1 MKVITISREY
11 GAGGHTIG
19 RQVAERLG
27 IEFYDRD
34 IILDTARESGL
45 DIEQIM
51 QEEEVMRKRDAIL
64 RAIRPAAFDVKDT
77 VFEYER
83 RAIIKLALQGPCVI
97 LGRCA
102 NAILDEVKVDH
113 MSAFL
118 FADEDARLP
127 RVKELLETDDTEQ
140 ARRAIRKIDS
150 GRHAYFECYTGR
162 HWGDVHEYD
171 LSLNTGSLG
180 VETVVDMICKAAE
193 QA

>member
-27 IEFYDRD
+27 IELYDRD
-34 IILDTARESGL
+34 IILNTARESGL

-51 QEEEVMRKRDAIL
+51 QEEEVMRKRDSIL

-83 RAIIKLALQGPCVI
+83 RAIIQLALQGPCVI

-102 NAILDEVKVDH
+102 NAILDEVKIDH
-113 MSAFL
+113 MSIFL
-118 FADEDARLP
+118 FADEEARLP
-127 RVKELLETDDTEQ
+127 RVKELLETEDTEQ
-140 ARRAIRKIDS
+140 ARRVMRKIDT
-150 GRHAYFECYTGR
+150 GRHAYFECYTGHR
-162 HWGDVHEYD
+162 WGDMHEYD

-180 VETVVDMICKAAE
+180 IDASVDMICKAAE

>member
-34 IILDTARESGL
+34 IILNTARESGL

-51 QEEEVMRKRDAIL
+51 QEEEVMRKRDSIL

-102 NAILDEVKVDH
+102 NTVLDEVKIDH
-113 MSAFL
+113 TSVFL
-118 FADEDARLP
+118 YADEEDRLP
-127 RVKELLETDDTEQ
+127 RVKELIETDDTEQ
-140 ARRAIRKIDS
+140 ARRIIRKIDS

-162 HWGDVHEYD
+162 RWGDLHEYD

-180 VETVVDMICKAAE
+180 IDTCIELVCKAAE

>member
-27 IEFYDRD
+27 VELYDRD
-34 IILDTARESGL
+34 IILNTARESGL

-83 RAIIKLALQGPCVI
+83 RAIIQLALQGPCVI

-102 NAILDEVKVDH
+102 NAILDEVKIDH
-113 MSAFL
+113 MSTFL
-118 FADEDARLP
+118 FADEEARLP
-127 RVKELLETDDTEQ
+127 RVKELLETEDTEQ

-180 VETVVDMICKAAE
+180 VDTVVDMICKAAE